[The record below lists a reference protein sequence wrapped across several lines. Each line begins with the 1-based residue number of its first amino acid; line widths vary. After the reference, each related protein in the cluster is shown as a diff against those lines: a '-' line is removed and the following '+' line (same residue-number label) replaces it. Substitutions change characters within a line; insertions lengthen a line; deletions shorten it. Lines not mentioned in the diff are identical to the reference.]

1 MSRIKLP
8 ENLSDFT
15 AIYIQKP
22 ISSIIEELFA
32 TKNELKA
39 IKIYNKKQAKYD
51 INLMKEELK
60 RLKTIEKNTIR
71 FCILQYP
78 MTKFLSLL
86 SKLIQTKGE
95 VAPEKQTAILND
107 IRNHL
112 IILVSKFQTIR
123 TAVINK
129 IFVLSINIHH

>member
-1 MSRIKLP
+1 MI
-8 ENLSDFT
+8 ENN
-15 AIYIQKP
+15 
-22 ISSIIEELFA
+22 
-32 TKNELKA
+32 KNK
-39 IKIYNKKQAKYD
+39 YKKQAKYD

-71 FCILQYP
+71 SFNLQYP
-78 MTKFLSLL
+78 MTKLLSLL
-86 SKLIQTKGE
+86 SKLIQAKGE

-123 TAVINK
+123 TSVINK
-129 IFVLSINIHH
+129 IFVLSINIHL